1 VAKPPSGTA
10 IDTGHALY
18 TGLTAAWLMA
28 ENTGTTSA
36 DDTGHGHTLTLA
48 DSAAWG
54 TAGGETVIAV
64 PSPSGFGSRPLA
76 VSSPFTLSG
85 ASSWSVF
92 FRMKMTSDD
101 NSGTFIGDN
110 DDTNNFISFFGSLDQ
125 LRVRSSTSTD
135 YIFSVNSLTTE
146 ADVAV
151 VYDQPGAKVHLYIDA
166 VEVGTGASV
175 AGNDAALSVDTLADG
190 YSGGNLALVGHV
202 KAGMVWGGRA
212 LTPTEVTSLHTDP
225 YTLWP
230 GSPPPPPPAT
240 SYTFTGPT
248 SGLVNVASTNFT
260 VTPNGP
266 ATETVTPATDGAGS
280 FTPSSVTFDGTAAA
294 KTFTYTPTS
303 TAGTPHTLSVT
314 DSGSLTDPAP
324 LDYAVTSGTITCS
337 LADDTWGRA
346 GTGNWSPT
354 VSGTYTGSPTT
365 IRGRKRL
372 EGGSYGGYF
381 VVDAAPAGG
390 TWTGPVDFPASDVD
404 YELEVSFGNDTA
416 VTDTVTGLGAVKKVV
431 GVVDQ
436 SNGAGT
442 GTNNQTA
449 RTTPGCSA
457 HKMLKGSTYSDL
469 GDPTQAGSTGSKILH
484 FVNVLGALLGI
495 RFGLVNMAVGGNG
508 ITTWGSGGSNYVAAK
523 AAFTTVG
530 GVDVICGFP
539 RESDA
544 AAGTTQAAYE
554 AAGQALIDDLLA
566 DFPTIE
572 LFVLDD
578 LQTVDAAGGAT
589 APRQAVVRAGIDALV
604 AANPGLAVKAPV
616 QAVPAYP
623 GNDYHWLTDQQL
635 AEVGGLGAAAAYR
648 VLDPAGGGGGS
659 AVFNPLGAGIVRGL

>member
-1 VAKPPSGTA
+1 VS
-10 IDTGHALY
+10 
-18 TGLTAAWLMA
+18 
-28 ENTGTTSA
+28 SRA
-36 DDTGHGHTLTLA
+36 DDFNRANG
-48 DSAAWG
+48 
-54 TAGGETVIAV
+54 
-64 PSPSGFGSRPLA
+64 
-76 VSSPFTLSG
+76 TLSG
-85 ASSWSVF
+85 A
-92 FRMKMTSDD
+92 TPSDGG
-101 NSGTFIGDN
+101 SAWTVSFGTFAV
-110 DDTNNFISFFGSLDQ
+110 DTNKAKETSGAAHCNADLEASETDGTVQVTLSTLGSADIGLVFRKVDANNFWF
-125 LRVRSSTSTD
+125 VYENTSG
-135 YIFSVNSLTTE
+135 
-146 ADVAV
+146 V
-151 VYDQPGAKVHLYIDA
+151 VLKKM
-166 VEVGTGASV
+166 V
-175 AGNDAALSVDTLADG
+175 AGSPSTVAFALPTTADGDVLSVVLSGDTITVKRNGSNALSPATVTDATHNTGTRHGLYVSLGGGSERADDFG
-190 YSGGNLALVGHV
+190 FTG
-202 KAGMVWGGRA
+202 
-212 LTPTEVTSLHTDP
+212 TS
-225 YTLWP
+225 
-230 GSPPPPPPAT
+230 PPPAT
-240 SYTFTGPT
+240 SYTFTGPS
-248 SGLVNVASTNFT
+248 SGLVNTASTNFT

-314 DSGSLTDPAP
+314 DGGSLTDPAP
-324 LDYAVTSGTITCS
+324 LDYAVTSGTIACS

-381 VVDAAPAGG
+381 AIDAAPAGG

-495 RFGLVNMAVGGNG
+495 RFGLVNTAVGGNG
-508 ITTWGSGGSNYVAAK
+508 ITTWGSGGSNYIAAK

-578 LQTVDAAGGAT
+578 LQTVDTAGGAT
-589 APRQAVVRAGIDALV
+589 APRQAAIRAAIDALV
-604 AANPGLAVKAPV
+604 AANSDVAVKAPV